1 MGSRTEPERWQD
13 GLGPDG
19 LPRVGTR
26 HATVTEA
33 RALREL
39 LRLCRAVPQEGAS
52 PRPPPHLRQACHAH
66 PGSWHTCHARPG
78 SWHACHAHLGSR
90 HTCHARPGS
99 RPARRRRPPWAIS
112 SHPACGLWSNSGVG
126 TVPLAAKGRGLVFKS
141 REKTRWYDAGEHST
155 CACVCV
161 WACAHT
167 DTHLTQG
174 NNAFFFLQL
183 VWTGNC

>member
-1 MGSRTEPERWQD
+1 MCARRLRGQPAWHASMGSRTEPERWQD

-66 PGSWHTCHARPG
+66 PGS
-78 SWHACHAHLGSR
+78 R

-99 RPARRRRPPWAIS
+99 RPACRRCPPWAIS

-126 TVPLAAKGRGLVFKS
+126 MVPLATKGRGLVFKS

-161 WACAHT
+161 GACAHT